1 MEIDELKQY
10 LRRTFVQGDRYIF
23 DSRYDDE
30 RLETTALRYQYF
42 GERMLHIYRHG
53 LSNCYS
59 RAHTWFL
66 LEMMNPNIALHSA
79 SIKRVLEGLLENPDT
94 DLWNSA
100 YEYYDY
106 VGHGE
111 FRPTLS
117 SWLDKHR
124 NELVTPQYNF
134 I

>member
-1 MEIDELKQY
+1 MRIEEIKQY
-10 LRRTFVQGDRYIF
+10 LRQTFIQGNRYMF
-23 DSRYDDE
+23 NLRDADE

-79 SIKRVLEGLLENPDT
+79 SIKRSLAGLLKNPDT

-100 YEYYDY
+100 YEYYDH
-106 VGHGE
+106 VGHDE
-111 FRPTLS
+111 FQPTLS

-124 NELVTPQYNF
+124 NELVTLSYD
-134 I
+134 IV

>member
-10 LRRTFVQGDRYIF
+10 LRRTFTQGNCYIF
-23 DSRYDDE
+23 SSLDDNEPSRI
-30 RLETTALRYQYF
+30 TILRYQYF
-42 GERMLHIYRHG
+42 GERMLHIYRHN
-53 LSNCYS
+53 LSYCYS

-66 LEMMNPNIALHSA
+66 LEMVNPNIALHSA
-79 SIKRVLEGLLENPDT
+79 SIKRSLAGLLKNPDT

-106 VGHGE
+106 VGHSE
-111 FRPTLS
+111 FQPALS

-124 NELVTPQYNF
+124 NELVTLSYD
-134 I
+134 IV

>member
-1 MEIDELKQY
+1 MEIDELRQY

-59 RAHTWFL
+59 RTHT
-66 LEMMNPNIALHSA
+66 
-79 SIKRVLEGLLENPDT
+79 
-94 DLWNSA
+94 
-100 YEYYDY
+100 
-106 VGHGE
+106 HG
-111 FRPTLS
+111 FCS
-117 SWLDKHR
+117 KW
-124 NELVTPQYNF
+124 
-134 I
+134 